1 MTSSATGRPVD
12 LDARR
17 DHSTIAL
24 VLALLSVPGS
34 ILTWDV
40 LPGGGFVWGA
50 PVAVAAV
57 VLGVRSWRASRG
69 KSLAVVVIAGAMIAM
84 TVVWTAVEALGS

>member
-12 LDARR
+12 LDARS

-24 VLALLSVPGS
+24 ILALISVPGS
-34 ILTWDV
+34 FFTWDV

-50 PVAVAAV
+50 PFAIAAV
-57 VLGVRSWRASRG
+57 VLGIRSMGASRG
-69 KSLAVVVIAGAMIAM
+69 KSLAAVLIAGAMIAM
-84 TVVWTAVEALGS
+84 MVVWTVVELVSS